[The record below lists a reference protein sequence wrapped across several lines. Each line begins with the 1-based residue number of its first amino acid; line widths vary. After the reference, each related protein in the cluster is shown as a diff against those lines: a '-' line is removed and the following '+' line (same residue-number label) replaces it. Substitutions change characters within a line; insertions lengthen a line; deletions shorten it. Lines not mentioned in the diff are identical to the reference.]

1 MEAGHWLSDISDLAS
16 VTPSTAFAVYILAGR
31 SFVLNRDAKGFA
43 VTNFQDVTATF
54 YNKLAVN
61 LIPTIKPF
69 HQILIY
75 NGQYLEFVNINSDI
89 QIILKQNDFTK
100 LISQRMNQL
109 VIKEMAI
116 VHKLK
121 ALDQFVSQRS
131 IRSLSEWLF
140 GDTQC
145 KQLINVSN

>member
-1 MEAGHWLSDISDLAS
+1 MCEEDSDSKFGSEEGLN
-16 VTPSTAFAVYILAGR
+16 VFRTLSTAFAVYILAGR
-31 SFVLNRDAKGFA
+31 SFVLNRYAKGFA

-75 NGQYLEFVNINSDI
+75 KGQYLEFVNIN
-89 QIILKQNDFTK
+89 IILKQNAFTK
-100 LISQRMNQL
+100 LISQRMDQL
-109 VIKEMAI
+109 VNKEMAI

-121 ALDQFVSQRS
+121 ALDQFVS
-131 IRSLSEWLF
+131 LSECLF

-145 KQLINVSN
+145 KQLINN